1 MLLIFKFSLLVLLYT
16 IFPGNF
22 IHSHSSN
29 YSFCMVTLDQLY
41 VLNIRT
47 VLNCELRS
55 QLMCP
60 KVTSKSTCLRLNLAH
75 PLESLQCYLS
85 KISE

>member
-1 MLLIFKFSLLVLLYT
+1 MLLIFKFSLLILLYT
-16 IFPGNF
+16 IFPGHF

-29 YSFCMVTLDQLY
+29 YSFYVMTLDQLC

-55 QLMCP
+55 QVICP
-60 KVTSKSTCLRLNLAH
+60 KVTSKSTCLRLTLAH
-75 PLESLQCYLS
+75 PLESLQRCLS